1 MNKERGLLV
10 AGAPKPEEE
19 EGNAQLKK
27 TMRKVLKKEIQD
39 A

>member
-10 AGAPKPEEE
+10 AGAPKPEE